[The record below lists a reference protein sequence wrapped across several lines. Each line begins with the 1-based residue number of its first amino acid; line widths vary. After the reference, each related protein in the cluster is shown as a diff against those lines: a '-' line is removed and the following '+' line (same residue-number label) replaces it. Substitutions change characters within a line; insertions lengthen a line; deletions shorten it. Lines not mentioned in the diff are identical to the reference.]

1 MKLLKMCECL
11 VIILLREDLVI
22 WVSYKYHLNLKK
34 KALLKLN
41 VDFGTLLIGAEGVR
55 LLRECESK
63 GDPTGAKHRGGS
75 RTARGK
81 RTPAAEI
88 NNQV

>member
-1 MKLLKMCECL
+1 
-11 VIILLREDLVI
+11 
-22 WVSYKYHLNLKK
+22 
-34 KALLKLN
+34 
-41 VDFGTLLIGAEGVR
+41 VR

-63 GDPTGAKHRGGS
+63 GDPTGAEHLGGS

-88 NNQV
+88 NNQA

>member
-1 MKLLKMCECL
+1 MIEESDIIIFLFNKVPTLKLFLML
-11 VIILLREDLVI
+11 
-22 WVSYKYHLNLKK
+22 
-34 KALLKLN
+34 ALLKLRI
-41 VDFGTLLIGAEGVR
+41 DFGTLLIGAEGVR

-75 RTARGK
+75 LTARGK
-81 RTPAAEI
+81 RTPAVEI